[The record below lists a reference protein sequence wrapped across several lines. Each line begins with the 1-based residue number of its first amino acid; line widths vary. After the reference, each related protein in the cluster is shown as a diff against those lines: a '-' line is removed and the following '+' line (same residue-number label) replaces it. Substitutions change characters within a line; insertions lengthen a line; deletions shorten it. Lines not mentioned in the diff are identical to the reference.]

1 MRGYGPTFY
10 PVASSPQAWAA
21 GSVLSLLQT
30 CLGLGFDH
38 DDGYVVLDTPILPDF
53 LDSVTLRNVSLPA
66 GRLDVA
72 LSRRDAEVAA
82 HVIARRGAAGIL
94 VRA

>member
-1 MRGYGPTFY
+1 MIAPLAYAFRFFGGTER
-10 PVASSPQAWAA
+10 S
-21 GSVLSLLQT
+21 
-30 CLGLGFDH
+30 
-38 DDGYVVLDTPILPDF
+38 DDGYVVFDTLILPDI
-53 LDSVTLRNVSLPA
+53 LDSVSLPA

-72 LSRRDAEVAA
+72 LSRRDDEVAA